1 MDNPMLAW
9 VVIGIGALL
18 VLIALFADPLGLG
31 GQSGFGWKQGL
42 GLVIG
47 AVVILAGLSAASG
60 EGLYVGTAT
69 RAPEGTRTPD
79 PRLRSAF
86 KRGRLG

>member
-31 GQSGFGWKQGL
+31 RSPGFGWRQTL
-42 GLVIG
+42 GVVVG
-47 AVVILAGLSAASG
+47 ALILLG
-60 EGLYVGTAT
+60 GLY
-69 RAPEGTRTPD
+69 
-79 PRLRSAF
+79 LRRRKKLSS
-86 KRGRLG
+86 

>member
-1 MDNPMLAW
+1 MDNPTLAW

-47 AVVILAGLSAASG
+47 AVVILAGLYLRRRG
-60 EGLYVGTAT
+60 K
-69 RAPEGTRTPD
+69 APM
-79 PRLRSAF
+79 
-86 KRGRLG
+86 